1 MLMLNKQVSVIM
13 MKKDNNGKYLSKLNK
28 DAKKILTAAFG
39 GVTISTGSGTWLDSG
54 VLFED
59 KNYIFHCNY
68 TDKLTD
74 KQKAALIEVIK
85 MEFLRGDQKAVSIML
100 GSSLAIL
107 DRGDLKQLES
117 EFQEIRA

>member
-13 MKKDNNGKYLSKLNK
+13 MKKDNNGKYLSKLNE

-68 TDKLTD
+68 ADKLTD
-74 KQKAALIEVIK
+74 QQKAALIEVIK
-85 MEFLRGDQKAVSIML
+85 MEFLRGDQKAVSIMFE
-100 GSSLAIL
+100 SSLTIL